1 MLQNELDMSFNYLP
15 IFFCEVKSESG
26 VVIKGDTYHELFNY
40 SIYGD
45 DSLAEANI
53 RRKNK
58 RSFFNN
64 KWIYDE
70 KIAPTLT
77 AKRVN
82 IRADKKVW
90 MSNNDIIS
98 CSTFPTDYDFI
109 TPTNSFV
116 HYVCGMSV
124 PPLMIKRIV
133 TRLIE
138 SGVFDYGTNR

>member
-1 MLQNELDMSFNYLP
+1 MLPNELDMNFNYEP
-15 IFFCEVKSESG
+15 VYFGDVKSKNG
-26 VVIKGDTYHELFNY
+26 VNIKGDTYHELFNY
-40 SIYGD
+40 SVYGD
-45 DSLAEANI
+45 ESLAEANI

-64 KWIYDE
+64 KYIYDD
-70 KIAPTLT
+70 KVAPTLT

-98 CSTFPTDYDFI
+98 LSTFPTDYDFGSNK
-109 TPTNSFV
+109 NSFV
-116 HYVCGMSV
+116 HYICGMSV

-138 SGVFDYGTNR
+138 SGVFDI